1 MIEDIHVYQ
10 GLGVSELIFDIR
22 TTSLAASLE
31 RIDHLAEEIMAR
43 AGG

>member
-1 MIEDIHVYQ
+1 MIEDIHAYE

-22 TTSLAASLE
+22 ATSLAASLE
-31 RIDHLAEEIMAR
+31 RIDHIGEEIMAR